1 MSSTSTPAK
10 KTVVFCVPGRT
21 FSNNFLVSWTETLHD
36 LVQSGRFNVLLSN
49 EYSSC
54 VHIARAKCLGLSVE
68 RGPVQKP
75 WNGEVPYDVLVWIDS
90 DMVFSARDV
99 LDLIEATDQHPVVS
113 GLYMLEDQQH
123 FCAFETFDDEFF
135 LRNGHYEALTATR
148 ISEWTRQTGNP
159 YLPCVFVGL
168 GFCAFRHGILEDSRL
183 KHPYFYS
190 PVRSIKTGRAD
201 VPEYRDLST
210 EDASLFHNLIE
221 AGIISRVMV
230 KTDLRVGHEKSA
242 IIWSPVGPRP
252 APAPPSRA

>member
-21 FSNNFLVSWTETLHD
+21 FSNNFLQSWTETLSD
-36 LVQSGRFNVLLSN
+36 LLKSGNFNVLLSN

-54 VHIARAKCLGLSVE
+54 VHLARARCLGLSVD

-90 DMVFSARDV
+90 DMVFRSRDV
-99 LDLIEATDQHPVVS
+99 LDLIQATEQYPVVS
-113 GLYMLEDQQH
+113 GLYMMDDRQH
-123 FCAFETFDDEFF
+123 FCAVEKFDNDYFV
-135 LRNGHYEALTATR
+135 RNCHFEALTAAR

-168 GFCAFRHGILEDSRL
+168 GFCAFRHGILEDPRL
-183 KHPYFYS
+183 KYPYFYS
-190 PVRSIKTGRAD
+190 PVQSIKTGRAD
-201 VPEYRDLST
+201 VPEYRDLVS

-221 AGIISRVMV
+221 AGLISSIMV
-230 KTDLRVGHEKSA
+230 KTDLRVGHEKST
-242 IIWSPVGPRP
+242 IL
-252 APAPPSRA
+252 